1 MEFKEFF
8 KKFTADHLS
17 KKHKLRLY
25 CLYFK
30 EHPEEIE
37 LRKEIDII
45 YPEFY
50 KYIQAFPKLIEFSDV
65 IGDFSY
71 DILRIRRLLKIKE
84 TNIFD
89 SYNVIQRYL
98 SDIAEYCSKIEI
110 PITKDQL
117 GWIYE
122 NKSNIDLI
130 WVNIRRGDKRKFP
143 IFPCDFN
150 IITIQSNKFF
160 YLDQNYNPKFYLN
173 Q

>member
-8 KKFTADHLS
+8 EKFTVDHLS

-25 CLYFK
+25 CIYFK

-45 YPEFY
+45 YPEFP
-50 KYIQAFPKLIEFSDV
+50 KYVQAFPKLIELSDV

-71 DILRIRRLLKIKE
+71 NILRIRKLLKIKE

-98 SDIAEYCSKIEI
+98 SDIAEYCSRIGI

-117 GWIYE
+117 GWLYE
-122 NKSNIDLI
+122 NESSNVDLI
-130 WVNIRRGDKRKFP
+130 WVIMRRGDQRKFS
-143 IFPCDFN
+143 ILPCDFN
-150 IITIQSNKFF
+150 IITIRSNEFF
-160 YLDQNYNPKFYLN
+160 YLDQNYNPKLY
-173 Q
+173 

>member
-8 KKFTADHLS
+8 EKFTVDHLS

-25 CLYFK
+25 CIYFK

-45 YPEFY
+45 YPEFP
-50 KYIQAFPKLIEFSDV
+50 KYVQAFPKLIEFSDV

-71 DILRIRRLLKIKE
+71 NILRIRKLLKIKE

-98 SDIAEYCSKIEI
+98 SDIAEYCSRIGI

-117 GWIYE
+117 GWLYE
-122 NKSNIDLI
+122 NESSNVDLI
-130 WVNIRRGDKRKFP
+130 WVIMRRGDQRKFP
-143 IFPCDFN
+143 ILPCDFN
-150 IITIQSNKFF
+150 IITIRSNEFF
-160 YLDQNYNPKFYLN
+160 YLDQNYNPKLY
-173 Q
+173 